1 MKAQR
6 HIRPHVNPLQRRFR
20 EQEVDFDAGTIVL
33 KLTAMSYTN
42 IIHLLHSG
50 RTAAAAH
57 ILRHSL
63 SDRSQTKGTC
73 ESEVT
78 VCSLATQ
85 TRRQSDRLE
94 SRGR

>member
-6 HIRPHVNPLQRRFR
+6 HIRPHVNPLQAAL
-20 EQEVDFDAGTIVL
+20 VDFDAGTIVL

-63 SDRSQTKGTC
+63 TDRSQTKGTC